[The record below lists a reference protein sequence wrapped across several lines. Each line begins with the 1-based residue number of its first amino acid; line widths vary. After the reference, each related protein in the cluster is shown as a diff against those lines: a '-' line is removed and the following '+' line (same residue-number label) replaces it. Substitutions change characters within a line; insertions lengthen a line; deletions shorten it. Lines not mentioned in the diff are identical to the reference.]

1 MSLPR
6 LSCLKFTLT
15 IWYYNEIQP
24 LQCQGMPIRNR
35 ELLSLLTGY
44 RKVYRH
50 RPISTVTSHCVL
62 ALLLHGGPYSMIIN
76 DGVDKKVLQNILI
89 GEVWICSG
97 QSNMEFPI
105 RGDWA
110 RLMDA
115 DQIVASMHH
124 PALRLMQIK
133 NTTSLA
139 PLDDAAV
146 EYGWIESSPSAA
158 SFSAIGYLYG
168 TMLQDSLNIPI
179 GIIDAT
185 WGGTDIEAWTPQKS
199 LRNVPEIK
207 NINRLA
213 RK

>member
-1 MSLPR
+1 
-6 LSCLKFTLT
+6 
-15 IWYYNEIQP
+15 
-24 LQCQGMPIRNR
+24 
-35 ELLSLLTGY
+35 
-44 RKVYRH
+44 
-50 RPISTVTSHCVL
+50 
-62 ALLLHGGPYSMIIN
+62 
-76 DGVDKKVLQNILI
+76 
-89 GEVWICSG
+89 
-97 QSNMEFPI
+97 
-105 RGDWA
+105 
-110 RLMDA
+110 
-115 DQIVASMHH
+115 
-124 PALRLMQIK
+124 MQIK

-207 NINRLA
+207 NINRLLESSLSEDELRDNIFKSFMMNMMHLRRLNILLIGRFFI
-213 RK
+213 RKFHGRA

>member
-1 MSLPR
+1 MLR
-6 LSCLKFTLT
+6 AV
-15 IWYYNEIQP
+15 E
-24 LQCQGMPIRNR
+24 
-35 ELLSLLTGY
+35 
-44 RKVYRH
+44 
-50 RPISTVTSHCVL
+50 
-62 ALLLHGGPYSMIIN
+62 
-76 DGVDKKVLQNILI
+76 
-89 GEVWICSG
+89 
-97 QSNMEFPI
+97 

-207 NINRLA
+207 KEAKLCTQIH
-213 RK
+213 

>member
-1 MSLPR
+1 M
-6 LSCLKFTLT
+6 
-15 IWYYNEIQP
+15 
-24 LQCQGMPIRNR
+24 
-35 ELLSLLTGY
+35 
-44 RKVYRH
+44 V
-50 RPISTVTSHCVL
+50 
-62 ALLLHGGPYSMIIN
+62 IN

-115 DQIVASMHH
+115 DQIVASRHH

-199 LRNVPEIK
+199 LRNVSEIK
-207 NINRLA
+207 NINRLGSKVA
-213 RK
+213 FRKMNYGITYSKSFMMNMMHLRRLNILLIGRFFIRKFHGRA